1 MGNEAERV
9 ATASL
14 ARRILVVDDEPLVC
28 ESVKW
33 MLMSYGHIVE
43 AVNNSDQAL
52 ALFEKD
58 KFDLVIIDYLM
69 PGMKGDVLA
78 ANLRK
83 RLASQPIIIM
93 SASGDTL
100 RSDRPLEGVDCILSK
115 PFKLQELRD
124 AIAKYLPEK
133 NPAKPTLP

>member
-43 AVNNSDQAL
+43 AVNNGDQAL

-78 ANLRK
+78 VNLRK

-133 NPAKPTLP
+133 NPAKPTPS

>member
-33 MLMSYGHIVE
+33 MLMSYGHVVE
-43 AVNNSDQAL
+43 AVNSGDQAL

-78 ANLRK
+78 VNLRK

-100 RSDRPLEGVDCILSK
+100 RADRPLEGVDCILSK

-133 NPAKPTLP
+133 NPTKPTLP